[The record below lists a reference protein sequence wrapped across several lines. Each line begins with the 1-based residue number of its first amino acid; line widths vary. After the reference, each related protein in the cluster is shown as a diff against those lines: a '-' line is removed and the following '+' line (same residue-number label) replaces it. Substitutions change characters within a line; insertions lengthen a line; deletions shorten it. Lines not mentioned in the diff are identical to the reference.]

1 MPALFAAIALVLL
14 LVSPAWAQS
23 TSGDPSAPG
32 LATPSALKRDAVTLA
47 RRIGLWASA
56 GGGRGTAGLH
66 CDACRAD
73 VAPAFTVHAAIGG
86 RPHPRFHV
94 GLETW
99 AWLDVIGNGVDRTAR
114 GTQVIARHYPS
125 TRRSWFITGGVG
137 SSRFG
142 VDDGDA
148 RFSASSPAL
157 SIGGGW
163 DVPFRGV
170 VLSPTLV
177 MTSSTGGALRSD
189 RTGNPV
195 ADNARLGFWRG
206 TVAVTW
212 F

>member
-1 MPALFAAIALVLL
+1 MPALLAAIALLLL
-14 LVSPAWAQS
+14 LVSPVWAQS
-23 TSGDPSAPG
+23 AAGDPPSPG
-32 LATPSALKRDAVTLA
+32 LATPSAIKRDASTLA

-66 CDACRAD
+66 CDACRPDA
-73 VAPAFTVHAAIGG
+73 APAFTMHAAIGG

-94 GLETW
+94 GVETW

-114 GTQVIARHYPS
+114 GTQLIARHYPS
-125 TRRSWFITGGVG
+125 TRRSWFVTGGVG
-137 SSRFG
+137 TSRFG

-157 SIGGGW
+157 SLGGGW
-163 DVPFRGV
+163 DLPFRGV

-195 ADNARLGFWRG
+195 ADDARLGFWRG

>member
-1 MPALFAAIALVLL
+1 MPALLAALALLLL
-14 LVSPAWAQS
+14 LVSPMWAQ
-23 TSGDPSAPG
+23 TAAGDPSSPG
-32 LATPSALKRDAVTLA
+32 LATPSAIRQDATTLA

-66 CDACRAD
+66 CEACRPDA
-73 VAPAFTVHAAIGG
+73 APAFTVHAAIGG

-94 GLETW
+94 GIETW

-125 TRRSWFITGGVG
+125 TRRSWFVTGGVG

-142 VDDGDA
+142 VDDGTN
-148 RFSASSPAL
+148 RFSAASPAL
-157 SIGGGW
+157 SLGSGW
-163 DVPFRGV
+163 DLPFRGV

-177 MTSSTGGALRSD
+177 LTSSTGGALRSD

-195 ADNARLGFWRG
+195 AENARLGFWRG

>member
-1 MPALFAAIALVLL
+1 MPVLLAALTLALL

-23 TSGDPSAPG
+23 APAQPSSSG
-32 LATPSALKRDAVTLA
+32 LATPAALKRDASALA
-47 RRIGLWASA
+47 RTIGLWASA

-66 CDACRAD
+66 CEACRPDA
-73 VAPAFTVHAAIGG
+73 APAFTVHAAIGG

-94 GLETW
+94 GVETW
-99 AWLDVIGNGVDRTAR
+99 AWLDVIGDGVDRTAR

-125 TRRSWFITGGVG
+125 ARRSLFVTAGLGT
-137 SSRFG
+137 SRFG

-163 DVPFRGV
+163 DLPFRGV

-177 MTSSTGGALRSD
+177 MSTSTGGALRSG

-195 ADNARLGFWRG
+195 AQDARLGFWRG
-206 TVAVTW
+206 TVAITW

>member
-1 MPALFAAIALVLL
+1 MPVVLLALALAML
-14 LVSPAWAQS
+14 LVSPVWAQS
-23 TSGDPSAPG
+23 APSDRPPSG
-32 LATPSALKRDAVTLA
+32 LATPSAIKRDASAFA
-47 RRIGLWASA
+47 RRVGLWASA

-66 CDACRAD
+66 CTACRSDA
-73 VAPAFTVHAAIGG
+73 APAFTVHAAIGG
-86 RPHPRFHV
+86 RPHARFHV
-94 GLETW
+94 GVETW

-125 TRRSWFITGGVG
+125 ARRRVFVTGGLG
-137 SSRFG
+137 TSRFG
-142 VDDGDA
+142 VDDGDN

-163 DVPFRGV
+163 DVPFRGA

-177 MTSSTGGALRSD
+177 MTTSTGGALRSD

-195 ADNARLGFWRG
+195 ADDARLGFWRG
-206 TVAVTW
+206 TVAITW